1 MATIHKPFKYVPAL
15 HTDVSKTIRKE
26 VLRLKAL
33 EEEKRRAAADSRAKV
48 TPLTKNKTLI
58 GG

>member
-33 EEEKRRAAADSRAKV
+33 EEEQRRAAAESRAKV
-48 TPLTKNKTLI
+48 TPLTKNKTLV

>member
-26 VLRLKAL
+26 LLRLKAL
-33 EEEKRRAAADSRAKV
+33 EEDKRRASADARAKV
-48 TPLTKNKTLI
+48 TPLTKTKTV
-58 GG
+58 GA